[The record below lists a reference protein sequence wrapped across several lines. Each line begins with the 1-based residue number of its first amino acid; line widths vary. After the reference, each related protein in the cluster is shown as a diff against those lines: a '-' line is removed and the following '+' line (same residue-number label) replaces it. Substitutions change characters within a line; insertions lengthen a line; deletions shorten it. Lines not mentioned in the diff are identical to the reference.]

1 MNGVAAP
8 VATPGAPAPPARR
21 VRHQVRDGIAV
32 MAFSAAASVGLA
44 GALLLLAGIG
54 K

>member
-1 MNGVAAP
+1 MNGVAPP
-8 VATPGAPAPPARR
+8 VGAPAAGTMPVRR

-44 GALLLLAGIG
+44 ATFLLLAGIG